1 LLATTR
7 NKDFGLWNYLALREA
22 EPPESPDFQNTTS
35 RLFTE
40 SYTMIDLT
48 GRTALVTGGS
58 RGIGR
63 ACALRLAEA
72 GADIVL
78 NYVTSSAA
86 AEEVAERIQSMGRDV
101 AVVKADVSE
110 RDDCESMMQFIGEK
124 FGKLDI
130 LVSNAA
136 TGGFRPMLAI
146 TQKNFESTM
155 KTNVLAL
162 IHLVQAG
169 FRLMQN
175 AVGRAKV
182 VAISSHGSHMALPM
196 YGAVGG
202 SKAALESFVRHFALE
217 LGDKNINLNIVKA
230 GLVDTDSTRRI
241 PYADQLFAARGLRSM
256 TGDRYLTAEDVA
268 NCVLFLSSPL
278 SDLVQGETLTVDGG
292 AAVHA

>member
-1 LLATTR
+1 
-7 NKDFGLWNYLALREA
+7 
-22 EPPESPDFQNTTS
+22 
-35 RLFTE
+35 
-40 SYTMIDLT
+40 MIDLT
-48 GRTALVTGGS
+48 GKTALVTGGS
-58 RGIGR
+58 RGIGK

-72 GADIVL
+72 GADLVL
-78 NYVTSSAA
+78 NYVTSSAV
-86 AEEVAERIQSMGRDV
+86 AEEVAEVIQSMGRNV

-110 RDDCESMMQFIGEK
+110 KDDCESMMQFIGEK

-146 TQKNFESTM
+146 TQKNFEMTM
-155 KTNVLAL
+155 KTNVMAL
-162 IHLVQAG
+162 IHLVQSG
-169 FRLMQN
+169 FKLMQK
-175 AVGRAKV
+175 ADGRAKV

-202 SKAALESFVRHFALE
+202 SKAALESFTRHFALE
-217 LGDKNINLNIVKA
+217 LGDKGINLNIVKA

-241 PYADQLFAARGLRSM
+241 PYADQLFAARGMRSM